1 MRRSR
6 SKTLRGSAAGALR
19 RSTAV
24 GAALALAALA
34 PATASADAVPAAPG
48 HVESVQQLP
57 AELGLAG
64 AARQYRIEYTTRD
77 AAGRP
82 ASSTGVVFVPSG
94 TPPEGG
100 WPVVS
105 WAHGT
110 VGLGDSCAPSRNA
123 RTERD
128 ATYLG
133 HWLAQGYAIVA
144 TDYIGLGTP
153 GVHPYLESESEANAV
168 IDMVRAGRAA
178 VPELSPRWTVIGQSQ
193 GGHAALAAAHKA
205 TTYAPDLDYRGA
217 VTTGAPSNLE
227 HGFVI
232 GGPWIPNLGFDG
244 LTSFTTY
251 ILAGMRETMPQVDV
265 DSYLTPRG
273 RELVDAAEVNCY
285 DTQDEAVA
293 GVSVGELLARPLAE
307 PAFRDAM
314 TAYLGVPS
322 NGYDRPLF
330 VAQGLFDT
338 VVPAPFSF
346 KLAVDFAIAAVDATY
361 RTYPTGHSETMAA
374 SLPDTTPFVQ
384 RLLG

>member
-6 SKTLRGSAAGALR
+6 SKALHR
-19 RSTAV
+19 TTAV
-24 GAALALAALA
+24 GAALALAVLA
-34 PATASADAVPAAPG
+34 PATASAGGASDDVTAPG
-48 HVESVQQLP
+48 HVESVRQLP
-57 AELGLAG
+57 TELGLAG
-64 AARQYRIEYTTRD
+64 ADRQYRIEYTTRD

-82 ASSTGVVFVPSG
+82 ASSTGAVFVPPG

-110 VGLGDSCAPSRNA
+110 VGLGDSCAPSNNP

-128 ATYLG
+128 ANYLN
-133 HWLAQGYAIVA
+133 HWLSQGYAIVA

-153 GVHPYLESESEANAV
+153 GVHPYLEGESEANAV
-168 IDMVRAGRAA
+168 VDMVRAGRAV
-178 VPELSPRWTVIGQSQ
+178 VPELSPRWMVIGQSQ
-193 GGHAALAAAHKA
+193 GGHAALVAAHKA

-232 GGPWIPNLGFDG
+232 GGPWIPNLGLDG

-285 DTQDEAVA
+285 DVQDEAVS
-293 GVSVGELLARPLAE
+293 GVSVGDILARPLAE
-307 PAFRDAM
+307 PEFRDAM
-314 TAYLGVPS
+314 TTYLGVPP

-330 VAQGLFDT
+330 VAQGLLDT

-346 KLAVDFAIAAVDATY
+346 KLAADFAVAGLDATY

-374 SLPDTTPFVQ
+374 SLPDSTPFVQ
-384 RLLG
+384 RQLG